1 MRLKFVGYGVVVAI
15 VCAFGFVQNAEAG
28 KPKYFQVAELA
39 AKGGAN
45 EVKLDKVKEASW
57 LMIHAIEGNVVINTI
72 VLREGAKK
80 TPITVATKLTKGQ
93 KKEVSLSG
101 RKSLTGIRISNTGG
115 GKYRVYL
122 KK

>member
-1 MRLKFVGYGVVVAI
+1 MKMRLVGCMMVA
-15 VCAFGFVQNAEAG
+15 VCVFGFVQNSEAG
-28 KPKYFQVAELA
+28 KHKYFQVAELT

-45 EVKLDKVKEASW
+45 EVKLNKAKEASW

-80 TPITVATKLTKGQ
+80 TPITVATKLTKDQ
-93 KKEVSLSG
+93 KKEVSLGG

-115 GKYRVYL
+115 GKYRIYL